1 MNIFLLG
8 YMGSGKSFFSKKL
21 SKVTSLDLIDL
32 DYLIEKKEKKSISD
46 IFLNNGEDYFRKIE
60 NIVLNNVVRNNK
72 KIIISTGGGTPCFF
86 RNIELMNDF
95 GITIYLKKDPNK
107 LYNLLVKSK
116 KGRPVFESFKN
127 KDEFFNNFKHR
138 EQFYLKSKI
147 IIDCDSISNKEII
160 LKINH
165 ILNENR
171 FEK

>member
-1 MNIFLLG
+1 MIRSEQGGVELQKVPSTRRATRSSL
-8 YMGSGKSFFSKKL
+8 SGRVVREL
-21 SKVTSLDLIDL
+21 KV
-32 DYLIEKKEKKSISD
+32 ED
-46 IFLNNGEDYFRKIE
+46 ILPIPA
-60 NIVLNNVVRNNK
+60 IVLNNVVKNNK

-116 KGRPVFESFKN
+116 KRRPVFESFKN